1 VLGEFVA
8 EGEWSMEQAVRVASM
23 VGVENARR
31 VYELGAGA

>member
-1 VLGEFVA
+1 
-8 EGEWSMEQAVRVASM
+8 MEQAVRVASM